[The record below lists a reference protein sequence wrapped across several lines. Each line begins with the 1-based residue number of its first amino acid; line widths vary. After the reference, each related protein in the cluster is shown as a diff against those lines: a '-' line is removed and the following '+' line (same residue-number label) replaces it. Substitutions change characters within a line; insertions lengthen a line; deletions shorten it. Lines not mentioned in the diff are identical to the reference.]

1 MSNQYSTSVPFGKAK
16 RMCRE
21 LGVVLTKEDR
31 QYVVKELR
39 RPSNIHRTATVEEAL
54 DVAFLMIS
62 AERYITRLHLLLD
75 TGRLDRFGCDA
86 TDALG

>member
-1 MSNQYSTSVPFGKAK
+1 
-16 RMCRE
+16 MCRE
-21 LGVVLTKEDR
+21 LGVILTKEDR

-62 AERYITRLHLLLD
+62 AER
-75 TGRLDRFGCDA
+75 
-86 TDALG
+86 